1 MSQNDGFASGFIAG
15 ALVGSVLG
23 GVIGALVATKSS
35 KENSYQEDRDLDDPK
50 GNQENQTQSIEA
62 ARHSLEGKIAEL
74 NLAID
79 DVRQQLGAVN
89 GKSKTRLS
97 SQKPELEED

>member
-23 GVIGALVATKSS
+23 GVIGALVATKGSQNGAS
-35 KENSYQEDRDLDDPK
+35 QQDKLFDENEAAP
-50 GNQENQTQSIEA
+50 EEHTQSIEV
-62 ARHSLEGKIAEL
+62 ARRSLEGKISQL

-89 GKSKTRLS
+89 GKTNPS
-97 SQKPELEED
+97 SMKKKPELEEG